1 MSNLAAR
8 MGRWSAT
15 HWKTALFGWILFVAA
30 AFSLTFFIQTRDLT
44 SAEDSSGNSKVAE
57 EIIAGAGFPEHA
69 GESVIIQ
76 HPSLRAD
83 DPPFVAVVRDAATRI
98 GRTPNVQSLQ
108 APTGPDAR
116 QLISKDGHSALINFQ
131 VPGSDSQVSDRV
143 APALDQVRE
152 LQRAHPGYVIGEF
165 GDASANRE
173 LGAAIDGDLRRAEQ
187 LSLPITLLVL
197 LVAFGALVAATIPV
211 VLAFTA
217 VLATYGISAL
227 ASHLLPSANAT
238 SSVILLI
245 GMAVGTDYSLFYLRR
260 EREEVAAGRD
270 RASALRIAAATSG
283 QAVLIS
289 GATVIVAMAGMLLAG
304 NGTFQSI
311 GVGTMAVVLVAMVG
325 SLTVLPALL
334 SKLGNRVER
343 GRIPFLRRRGAHQAR
358 GGWTVILDRVL
369 RRPLVSALTAATAL
383 VLLAVPA
390 LGLRTKTMGLNDLPK
405 DLPIIATYQRFQA
418 AFPGSFVPAVVA
430 VRAGD
435 VTAPQVRAAI
445 DDLHRR
451 AVASGRMSE
460 PVQVQVNPAKT
471 VALVNIPLAGDGE
484 NRESIEALQT
494 LRQQIIPATVGK
506 LPGATV
512 GVTGET
518 AGTKDFTDQ
527 MRSRAPLVFG
537 FVLGLAFLLLFGDFP
552 VDRDPDQVDP
562 AEPAQRGRQLRR
574 PGPDLPA
581 RLGRVPHWCRPGRRD
596 HFLAAAVPVRGAV
609 RAVHGLS
616 HLHPQP
622 GEGAGGP
629 GRADAGG
636 GRARHQGDRGHGDQ
650 RGRGHGGGVRD
661 LRRAAADRHQAG
673 RRRSGDRGAAGR
685 HHHPRRPATGHDGVA
700 RRVELVS
707 AQVAE
712 VAAPDGS
719 RGPRRAPGRGRPGG
733 RPRYR
738 ARPDGRWS
746 RPRGGCARRA
756 AAAIGARRVS
766 GAGPPGRPSPA
777 GRPPRAPRRSRVWVP
792 RFASRKRPRSRPS
805 HESATAAT
813 SARRISRKSGP
824 TGSAAQRLRS
834 VIWERH
840 PSGTRSR

>member
-537 FVLGLAFLLLFGDFP
+537 FVLGLAFLLLLVTFRSIVIPIKSILLNLLSVAASYGALVLIFQHGWGASLIGADPGGAITSWLPLFLFVVLFGLSMDYHIFILSRVKEL
-552 VDRDPDQVDP
+552 VDRG
-562 AEPAQRGRQLRR
+562 EPTRAAVERGIKATA
-574 PGPDLPA
+574 GT
-581 RLGRVPHWCRPGRRD
+581 VTS
-596 HFLAAAVPVRGAV
+596 AAAVMVAVFAIFAGLRLIDIKQVGVGLAIAVLLDATIIRGVLLPATM
-609 RAVHGLS
+609 AL
-616 HLHPQP
+616 L
-622 GEGAGGP
+622 GEWNWYLP
-629 GRADAGG
+629 RWL
-636 GRARHQGDRGHGDQ
+636 RWLPRMGHGD
-650 RGRGHGGGVRD
+650 
-661 LRRAAADRHQAG
+661 RAA
-673 RRRSGDRGAAGR
+673 
-685 HHHPRRPATGHDGVA
+685 RPAEDG
-700 RRVELVS
+700 L
-707 AQVAE
+707 
-712 VAAPDGS
+712 VAAPGTERVPTAAGAD
-719 RGPRRAPGRGRPGG
+719 RVAAAPG
-733 RPRYR
+733 
-738 ARPDGRWS
+738 
-746 RPRGGCARRA
+746 
-756 AAAIGARRVS
+756 
-766 GAGPPGRPSPA
+766 
-777 GRPPRAPRRSRVWVP
+777 APRLP
-792 RFASRKRPRSRPS
+792 
-805 HESATAAT
+805 
-813 SARRISRKSGP
+813 
-824 TGSAAQRLRS
+824 
-834 VIWERH
+834 
-840 PSGTRSR
+840 